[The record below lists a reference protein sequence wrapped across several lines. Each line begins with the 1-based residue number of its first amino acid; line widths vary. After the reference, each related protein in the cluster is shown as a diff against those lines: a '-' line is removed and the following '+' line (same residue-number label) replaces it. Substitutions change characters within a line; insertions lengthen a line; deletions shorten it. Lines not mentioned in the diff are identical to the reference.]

1 MDLISLDTGHI
12 IELKTTAAWK
22 KDIAK
27 LQVMTYGDLFFVKE
41 GLEPE
46 CYVYHDNLLSG
57 CDYSR
62 ISELIQSATS
72 ENEKVNASIQS
83 CQDCPVPRIECLQRI
98 EVQSS

>member
-1 MDLISLDTGHI
+1 MVNSYPLSNGCSISLELGH

-46 CYVYHDNLLSG
+46 CYVYHENLLSG
-57 CDYSR
+57 CDFEK

-72 ENEKVNASIQS
+72 ENEK
-83 CQDCPVPRIECLQRI
+83 
-98 EVQSS
+98 